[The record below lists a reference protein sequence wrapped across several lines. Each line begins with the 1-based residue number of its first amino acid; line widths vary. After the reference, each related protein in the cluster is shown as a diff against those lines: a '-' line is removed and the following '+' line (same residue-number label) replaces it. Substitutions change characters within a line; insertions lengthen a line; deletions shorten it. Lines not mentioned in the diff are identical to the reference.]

1 MNIIRGQR
9 RWSLLTGTTDGL
21 MMIALNGV
29 PIGEFNVQRFSIKWI
44 RDLGH
49 LRCDDFSHL
58 GQPHSTTTTKPTS
71 GNTVDPA
78 GDGPKVPELVR
89 TFDHVFNDL
98 KNVYEDP
105 QCLRTAFDNLKNSG
119 FSFDDELY
127 DCNDLGNVYKDPYY
141 GLGNVY
147 QVPDQQN
154 LGNVYEQPNSRNL
167 GNVYEQPNSRN
178 LGNVYEQPNSRNLGN
193 VYEPHP
199 NPQNLGDVFEHHN
212 PINSNQDNMQSS
224 GSVSDSAGVREDS
237 HIDIVEEGSGSIP
250 ESADMENVEQPPG
263 TTDNFQCLRTAFD
276 NLKTLDDELY
286 DCNLGL
292 RPENLD
298 AALYDVDGNPKCKRR
313 RVENDEEFRG
323 TPTEL
328 MRIQI
333 RESTPYRF
341 NNVEF
346 LRESATLDD
355 KKNVKADMTEKI
367 VAFHPVKQLGDHSY
381 ITEALVGGGGQ
392 KMVIVTRLAT
402 GLNLNNHVHICV
414 ITGFDFGDCIGWV
427 ISLGSF
433 YFRYE

>member
-58 GQPHSTTTTKPTS
+58 GQPHSTTTTEPTS

-89 TFDHVFNDL
+89 TFDHVYNDL
-98 KNVYEDP
+98 GNVYEDP
-105 QCLRTAFDNLKNSG
+105 
-119 FSFDDELY
+119 Y
-127 DCNDLGNVYKDPYY
+127 NDLGNVYKDPYY

-154 LGNVYEQPNSRNL
+154 LGNVYEQPSSRNL
-167 GNVYEQPNSRN
+167 GNVYEQHNSPN
-178 LGNVYEQPNSRNLGN
+178 LGNVYE
-193 VYEPHP
+193 
-199 NPQNLGDVFEHHN
+199 PQNLGDVFEHHN

-250 ESADMENVEQPPG
+250 ESADMENVERPPG

-276 NLKTLDDELY
+276 NLKNSGFSFDDELY

-355 KKNVKADMTEKI
+355 KKNVKADMTKKI

-392 KMVIVTRLAT
+392 KMVIVTRLET
-402 GLNLNNHVHICV
+402 GLKLNNHVHICV